1 MPNQTTLEANSFSD
15 GVSIEVSTDD
25 GTTYVDLGV
34 MENGYSWSYD
44 FATTER
50 ELGNAENPDKAAKN
64 QKVTISPSEMGTWKG
79 VNFAAISG
87 GLMTTET
94 IAADVGVTP
103 AGILVKSGSSST
115 KLTPFILRLTHWTT
129 TDPVTNPDEFDFR
142 HTIYR
147 VNPDAGGLSF
157 NKNGAKSDQDL
168 DFWTGAFT
176 GEADSS
182 RDDGHQVDDVF
193 YADSVYA

>member
-15 GVSIEVSTDD
+15 GVSCEISIDAGST
-25 GTTYVDLGV
+25 YIDLGV
-34 MENGYSWSYD
+34 MENGYTWAYA

-50 ELGNAENPDKAAKN
+50 ELGNAENPDKSAKN
-64 QKVTISPSEMGTWKG
+64 QKVTITPSELGTWKA

-87 GLMTTET
+87 GLMTTEVV
-94 IAADVGVTP
+94 AADVGVTP

-115 KLTPFILRLTHWTT
+115 TLVPFIMRLTHWTT
-129 TDPVTNPDEFDFR
+129 TDPVANPDDFDFR

-147 VNPDAGGLSF
+147 VNPDAGGITM
-157 NKNGAKSDQDL
+157 NKNGSKSDQDL